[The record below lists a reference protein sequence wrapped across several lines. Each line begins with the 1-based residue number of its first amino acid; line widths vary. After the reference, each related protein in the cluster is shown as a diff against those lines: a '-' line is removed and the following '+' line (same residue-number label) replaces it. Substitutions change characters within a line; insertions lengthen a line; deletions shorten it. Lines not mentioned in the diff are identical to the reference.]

1 LIEKGNVMTHANR
14 RRESLW
20 SDRRGL
26 TTVEY
31 IIVLGLIA
39 VVGIAAWQQFGETLT
54 GEIEAAE
61 GYIADVVQFFGS
73 QAVRPVRWPDPSA
86 SNLVVLTNV

>member
-1 LIEKGNVMTHANR
+1 VNNHQTTSRSIVADE
-14 RRESLW
+14 
-20 SDRRGL
+20 RGL

-54 GEIEAAE
+54 GEIEAAD
-61 GYIADVVQFFGS
+61 GYIADVVQ
-73 QAVRPVRWPDPSA
+73 
-86 SNLVVLTNV
+86 

>member
-1 LIEKGNVMTHANR
+1 MKQAQTKNR
-14 RRESLW
+14 NLVA
-20 SDRRGL
+20 DKRGL

-54 GEIEAAE
+54 GEIEAADA
-61 GYIADVVQFFGS
+61 YIADVVQ
-73 QAVRPVRWPDPSA
+73 
-86 SNLVVLTNV
+86 

>member
-1 LIEKGNVMTHANR
+1 MRPNR
-14 RRESLW
+14 ATR
-20 SDRRGL
+20 SDLMSDKRGL

-39 VVGIAAWQQFGETLT
+39 VVGIAAWQKFGETLT

-61 GYIADVVQFFGS
+61 GYISGVVQ
-73 QAVRPVRWPDPSA
+73 
-86 SNLVVLTNV
+86 

>member
-1 LIEKGNVMTHANR
+1 MKKGRVMSRTNR
-14 RRESLW
+14 RTESLW

-61 GYIADVVQFFGS
+61 GYIADVVQ
-73 QAVRPVRWPDPSA
+73 
-86 SNLVVLTNV
+86 

>member
-1 LIEKGNVMTHANR
+1 MKDNQTNMRNLVADKH
-14 RRESLW
+14 
-20 SDRRGL
+20 GL

-54 GEIEAAE
+54 GEIQAAE
-61 GYIADVVQFFGS
+61 GYISDVVQ
-73 QAVRPVRWPDPSA
+73 
-86 SNLVVLTNV
+86 

>member
-1 LIEKGNVMTHANR
+1 MNPHPTR
-14 RRESLW
+14 RGRILKDEQ
-20 SDRRGL
+20 GL

-39 VVGIAAWQQFGETLT
+39 IVGIAAWQQFGETLT

-61 GYIADVVQFFGS
+61 GYIADVV
-73 QAVRPVRWPDPSA
+73 D
-86 SNLVVLTNV
+86 

>member
-1 LIEKGNVMTHANR
+1 MRQSEVLVKETQTKNR
-14 RRESLW
+14 NLVA
-20 SDRRGL
+20 DKRGL

-54 GEIEAAE
+54 GEIEAAD
-61 GYIADVVQFFGS
+61 GYISDVVQ
-73 QAVRPVRWPDPSA
+73 
-86 SNLVVLTNV
+86 

>member
-1 LIEKGNVMTHANR
+1 MSRHEDPARTLIRDK
-14 RRESLW
+14 
-20 SDRRGL
+20 RGL

-54 GEIEAAE
+54 GEIGAAE
-61 GYIADVVQFFGS
+61 G
-73 QAVRPVRWPDPSA
+73 
-86 SNLVVLTNV
+86 

>member
-1 LIEKGNVMTHANR
+1 MTNQVR
-14 RRESLW
+14 RSSSLW
-20 SDRRGL
+20 SDKRGL

-54 GEIEAAE
+54 GEIQAAE
-61 GYIADVVQFFGS
+61 GYIADVVQ
-73 QAVRPVRWPDPSA
+73 
-86 SNLVVLTNV
+86 

>member
-1 LIEKGNVMTHANR
+1 VKDNR
-14 RRESLW
+14 KSIPTLLT
-20 SDRRGL
+20 DRRGL

-54 GEIEAAE
+54 GEIEAAD
-61 GYIADVVQFFGS
+61 GYISDVVQ
-73 QAVRPVRWPDPSA
+73 
-86 SNLVVLTNV
+86 